1 MKGDT
6 AEERPGRELRV
17 SFHGLLTIRAS
28 CSRLVHRYR
37 FTVLLLEW
45 TRSVAVGSV
54 GLSKVVF
61 IVYWVG
67 RSPGNRQPGW
77 LARVFMSLSW
87 ANKGD
92 LDI

>member
-1 MKGDT
+1 M
-6 AEERPGRELRV
+6 
-17 SFHGLLTIRAS
+17 
-28 CSRLVHRYR
+28 
-37 FTVLLLEW
+37 LLEW

-61 IVYWVG
+61 IVYLVG

-92 LDI
+92 QDI